1 MNSFISFSFCF
12 DEYLKFDGIYF
23 KLSYKLK
30 LNIINFF
37 FRHPIKEE
45 ENIEEND
52 EENDEEFETKVG
64 SESACNICPKKFDSN
79 DELTNHIK
87 SAHKKLNKC
96 VTCHE
101 TFYKAA
107 DLYNHLKT
115 HSKKGRSIHFEEFT
129 RGGGGTFKDFFL
141 IKPNSI
147 VFPALKTFYP
157 IFISSNFSIKII
169 FYKHVERGGGIF
181 HKNIYL

>member
-1 MNSFISFSFCF
+1 MEFIN
-12 DEYLKFDGIYF
+12 YF
-23 KLSYKLK
+23 KLGYKLY
-30 LNIINFF
+30 IINFF

-52 EENDEEFETKVG
+52 EENDEEFKTKVG

-115 HSKKGRSIHFEEFT
+115 HSKKGRSIYFEELT
-129 RGGGGTFKDFFL
+129 QGGGGDF
-141 IKPNSI
+141 
-147 VFPALKTFYP
+147 
-157 IFISSNFSIKII
+157 
-169 FYKHVERGGGIF
+169 
-181 HKNIYL
+181 